1 MASPRVLIGAGEP
14 QGTLSEVW
22 GEMPEEAKA
31 LL

>member
-14 QGTLSEVW
+14 QGTLLEVW